1 MVHAATHLEN
11 NMGSRV
17 EVTSGSK
24 NKGKKTC
31 FRWSTFMIDY
41 IPVCKIT
48 NGFKG
53 ASSV

>member
-24 NKGKKTC
+24 NKGKK
-31 FRWSTFMIDY
+31 RVLDEVLLW
-41 IPVCKIT
+41 
-48 NGFKG
+48 
-53 ASSV
+53 